1 VTRQLPGHWQWQ
13 GRPVKLIDGT
23 TISMPDT
30 VENQALYPQQST
42 QKFGLGFPVARMVA
56 IICLSTGMILNA
68 AMGKYKGKGCSEQG
82 LFRELIDSLEAG
94 DILLADRY
102 YTSYF
107 LIGMLMNKGVDVIFQ
122 QHATRKTDFRK
133 GQKLGV
139 RDHIAC
145 WKKPKKRPDWMS
157 QEHYDKFPNQ
167 LCVREF
173 KADKKVL
180 VTTLLS
186 EKHAP
191 KKELSNLNKQ
201 RWHIELDL
209 RNIKTTLG
217 METLSCKTPLMN
229 EKEMWVYFLAYN
241 LIRLVMAQAA
251 LHSQLMP
258 RQLSF
263 KHTVQ
268 IWLMWSKQFSLDDDH
283 VATLLIMIAQIRV
296 GKRPGRIEPRAVKR
310 RPKPFPLLMKPRDE
324 ARADVKKY
332 GHPKK
337 VK

>member
-1 VTRQLPGHWQWQ
+1 
-13 GRPVKLIDGT
+13 
-23 TISMPDT
+23 MPDT
-30 VENQALYPQQST
+30 QENQTVYPQQSE
-42 QKFGLGFPVARMVA
+42 QKPGLGFPIARMVA

-68 AMGKYKGKGCSEQG
+68 AMGKYKGKGGSEQG
-82 LFRELIDSLEAG
+82 LFRQLLDSLVSG

-107 LIGMLMNKGVDVIFQ
+107 LVAMLIDKGVDIIFQ

-133 GQKLGV
+133 GKQLGV

-157 QEHYDKFPNQ
+157 KEQYDNFPNE

-173 KADKKVL
+173 KSGKKVL

-186 EKHAP
+186 AKHAP
-191 KKELSNLNKQ
+191 KKELFNLNKQ

-217 METLSCKTPLMN
+217 METLSCKTPAMN

-241 LIRLVMAQAA
+241 LIRLVMAEAA
-251 LHSQLMP
+251 LQSQLLP

-268 IWLMWSKQFSLDDDH
+268 IWLIWSKQFSPDDVHID
-283 VATLLIMIAQIRV
+283 TLLIMIAQIRV

-310 RPKPFPLLMKPRDE
+310 RPKPYPLLMKPRDD

-332 GHPKK
+332 GHPK
-337 VK
+337 